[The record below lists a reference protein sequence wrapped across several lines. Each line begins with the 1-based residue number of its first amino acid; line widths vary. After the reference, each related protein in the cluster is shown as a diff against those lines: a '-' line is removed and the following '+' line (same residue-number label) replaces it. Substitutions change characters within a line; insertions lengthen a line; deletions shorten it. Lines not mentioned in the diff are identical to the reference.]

1 MADLC
6 TAILGRKGND
16 YFLFLNFFFL
26 KPQLVLTS
34 LLFVLARLGI
44 PPQTSNLAWGAFSK
58 LIKLSVQN
66 SGHIFQHAGF
76 SKRKCCQ
83 GPIPERGM

>member
-16 YFLFLNFFFL
+16 YFLFLNSFFFL

-44 PPQTSNLAWGAFSK
+44 PPQTWNLAWGAFSK

-66 SGHIFQHAGF
+66 SEHIFQHAGF

-83 GPIPERGM
+83 GPIPE